1 MFVVNNITIKN
12 CGLYSMHFCDLLKT
26 AQIRKR
32 NFIQQNKCRSVTT
45 VALSSILFAFWHV
58 ALPLE
63 SVTNFVWLH
72 HFWRFTA
79 VLSLWLLAG

>member
-45 VALSSILFAFWHV
+45 VALSSILFAFWNV

-63 SVTNFVWLH
+63 SVTNFGSTTSGVSLL
-72 HFWRFTA
+72 FC
-79 VLSLWLLAG
+79 LWLLAG